1 MSDGCGGG
9 VRIGVFLFGGVE
21 MDDAGAGGIEPT
33 ERRYGQA
40 DVEHAHRELLACGEL
55 AERLGY
61 DSFWLTEHH
70 FQHEGYEV
78 VPNGLMFSAFL
89 AARTNR
95 IRIGT
100 MFNVVG
106 QWHPLRLAEDFA
118 VLHNL
123 SGGRG
128 ILGVGRGTV
137 PREMLPLTAGAL
149 SVGSYD
155 NPAAAAADTLNREIT
170 QESLDVLHLAMS
182 TERFRYEGRHFQ
194 LPPPGIPDR
203 GGEVRE
209 LTLIPRPRYPYET
222 WQAVTS
228 PPTLRAVPT
237 RGLGGVFW
245 LKERGRL
252 AADWHAFAAT
262 FEQVHGR
269 PLARGERRMLVLN
282 VAVADT
288 REAAMALVRPGH
300 DEFWRFLAPYGWGRG
315 YLGPDGLPAGGDFVP
330 RLEDSMAQ
338 GPWAVGTPADVAA
351 HIAELDDLLGLTDL
365 VIFPGMPGDP
375 YPRVREQMERFS
387 RDVLPLLPS
396 GVASPSPGASAPE
409 VPAPTAACEQQ
420 RELA

>member
-1 MSDGCGGG
+1 

-21 MDDAGAGGIEPT
+21 MPDAGPAGPPPLD
-33 ERRYGQA
+33 RRYGQA
-40 DVEHAHRELLACGEL
+40 AIDHTHHELLACGQLSEQ
-55 AERLGY
+55 LGY

-89 AARTNR
+89 AATTIRL
-95 IRIGT
+95 RIGT

-118 VLHNL
+118 LLHNL

-137 PREMLPLTAGAL
+137 PREMMPLTAGRV

-155 NPAAAAADTLNREIT
+155 NPSAAEADRLNREVT
-170 QESLDVLHLAMS
+170 EESLDILELALAQES
-182 TERFRYEGRHFQ
+182 FSYSGKHFC

-203 GGEVRE
+203 GGEVTQ
-209 LTLIPRPRYPYET
+209 LSLVPRPRYPFQT

-245 LKERGRL
+245 LRERGRL
-252 AADWHAFAAT
+252 AADWHEFAGTYQA
-262 FEQVHGR
+262 VHGR
-269 PLARGERRMLVLN
+269 PLERGEKRMLVLN
-282 VAVADT
+282 VAIAST
-288 REAAMALVRPGH
+288 RERAIAGVRDGH

-315 YLGPDGLPAGGDFVP
+315 YNGPDGRPAGGDFVP
-330 RLEDSMAQ
+330 TLEDSISQ
-338 GPWAVGTPADVAA
+338 GPWAVGTAAEVAGQITA
-351 HIAELDDLLGLTDL
+351 LDELLGLTDL
-365 VIFPGMPGDP
+365 VIFPAMPGDP
-375 YPRVREQMERFS
+375 FPRVREQMARFAE
-387 RDVLPLLPS
+387 DVIPLLPTH
-396 GVASPSPGASAPE
+396 PE
-409 VPAPTAACEQQ
+409 VSP
-420 RELA
+420 

>member
-1 MSDGCGGG
+1 M
-9 VRIGVFLFGGVE
+9 RIGVFLFGGVE
-21 MDDAGAGGIEPT
+21 MADAGPGGTEPT
-33 ERRYGQA
+33 ERRYDQA
-40 DVEHAHRELLACGEL
+40 AIEHAHRELLACGEL

-61 DSFWLTEHH
+61 DSYWLTEHH

-78 VPNGLMFSAFL
+78 VPNGLLFGAFL
-89 AARTNR
+89 AARTSR

-118 VLHNL
+118 LLHNL

-137 PREMLPLTAGAL
+137 PREILPLTAGAV

-155 NPAAAAADTLNREIT
+155 NPAAAAADALNREIT
-170 QESLDVLHLAMS
+170 EESLDVLHTAL
-182 TERFRYEGRHFQ
+182 TNERFRYTGTHFR

-203 GGEVRE
+203 GGEVEE
-209 LTLIPRPRYPYET
+209 LTLVPRPRYPYDT

-245 LKERGRL
+245 LKERRRL
-252 AADWHAFAAT
+252 AADWHAFADT
-262 FEQVHGR
+262 YEQVHGR
-269 PLARGERRMLVLN
+269 ALARGERRMLVLN

-288 REAAMALVRPGH
+288 RAEAMATVRAGH

-315 YLGPDGLPAGGDFVP
+315 YLGPDGRPADGDFVP
-330 RLEDSMAQ
+330 TLEDSMAQ

-351 HIAELDDLLGLTDL
+351 HIAELDELLGLGDL
-365 VIFPGMPGDP
+365 VIFPAMPGDP
-375 YPRVREQMERFS
+375 YARAQEQLRRFA
-387 RDVLPLLPS
+387 RDVIPLLPAGVGADVMTAPAGS
-396 GVASPSPGASAPE
+396 GP
-409 VPAPTAACEQQ
+409 
-420 RELA
+420 R

>member
-1 MSDGCGGG
+1 M
-9 VRIGVFLFGGVE
+9 RIGVFLFGGVE
-21 MDDAGAGGIEPT
+21 MADAGLGGTEPT
-33 ERRYGQA
+33 ERRYDQA
-40 DVEHAHRELLACGEL
+40 AIEHAHRELLSCGEL

-78 VPNGLMFSAFL
+78 VPNGLMFAAFL
-89 AARTNR
+89 AARTGR

-118 VLHNL
+118 LLHNL

-137 PREMLPLTAGAL
+137 PREMLPLTAGAV

-155 NPAAAAADTLNREIT
+155 NPSAAAADRLNREIT
-170 QESLDVLHLAMS
+170 EESLDVLHAAF
-182 TERFRYEGRHFQ
+182 THERFSYSGRHFCV
-194 LPPPGIPDR
+194 PPPGIPDR

-209 LTLIPRPRYPYET
+209 LTLVPRPRYPFQT

-228 PPTLRAVPT
+228 PPTLRAAPT
-237 RGLGGVFW
+237 RGFGGVFW
-245 LKERGRL
+245 LRERHRL
-252 AADWHAFAAT
+252 AADWRAFAET

-269 PLARGERRMLVLN
+269 PLERGERRMLVLN
-282 VAVADT
+282 VAVGDT
-288 REAAMALVRPGH
+288 RAQAMATVRAGH

-315 YLGPDGLPAGGDFVP
+315 YVGPDGRPADGSFVP
-330 RLEDSMAQ
+330 TLEDSMAQ
-338 GPWAVGTPADVAA
+338 GPWAVGTADDVAA
-351 HIAELDDLLGLTDL
+351 HIVALDDLLGLTDL

-375 YPRVREQMERFS
+375 YDRVREQMERFA
-387 RDVLPLLPS
+387 RDV
-396 GVASPSPGASAPE
+396 APRL
-409 VPAPTAACEQQ
+409 PTAAPARTPASGRPGPSPSE
-420 RELA
+420 EPA